1 MRRFFLTMML
11 LAALV
16 AASPMKADVPLP
28 FPPLP
33 GDPFPPHPDIPL
45 PTDPVGPSLPR

>member
-1 MRRFFLTMML
+1 MKTCFLVL
-11 LAALV
+11 ILAALV
-16 AASPMKADVPLP
+16 AATPTKADVPLP

-33 GDPFPPHPDIPL
+33 GDPFPHPDIPL